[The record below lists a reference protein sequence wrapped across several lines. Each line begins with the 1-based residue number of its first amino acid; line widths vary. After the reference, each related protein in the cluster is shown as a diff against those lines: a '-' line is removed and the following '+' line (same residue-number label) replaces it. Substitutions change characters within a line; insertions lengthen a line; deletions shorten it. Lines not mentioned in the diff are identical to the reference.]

1 MKDFGEDNR
10 RPAWHGQ
17 VQLWD
22 DWACYLGPVSQQ
34 TFHAHVAS
42 QIALGLDEPVTVQTS
57 LKVEVRGRAV
67 LIAPLTRHRV
77 APISS
82 QVLLIYADPRGRL
95 GRRLR
100 ACATKSL
107 LAVPEFGDKL
117 LSLWDR
123 TNGLPGEGLILTALD
138 AICPESSPPPL
149 DTRVQKA
156 LTIIEEQSGKHI
168 GAIAESQVD
177 LSAGRLRELAQK
189 ELGASLAHFSLWR
202 KLQRSISA
210 AISGLD
216 LAEAAYAGGFADQAH
231 MARTFRRMLG
241 LTLTDLIR
249 PMRPGQEPWPPCIE
263 TDELAGPKRE
273 PPSV

>member
-34 TFHAHVAS
+34 TFHAHVAG

-57 LKVEVRGRAV
+57 PEVEVRGRAV

-82 QVLLIYADPRGRL
+82 PVLLIYADPRGQL

-107 LAVPEFGDKL
+107 LPLPDFGDKL
-117 LSLWDR
+117 PTLWDS
-123 TNGLPGEGLILTALD
+123 TDGLPAEGLILSALD
-138 AICPESSPPPL
+138 TTCPEASPPPL
-149 DTRVQKA
+149 DARVQRA
-156 LTIIEEQSGKHI
+156 LTTLEEQSGKHI
-168 GAIAESQVD
+168 AGIAKSHFD

-210 AISGLD
+210 ATSGLN

-241 LTLTDLIR
+241 LTLTDLIKT
-249 PMRPGQEPWPPCIE
+249 GA
-263 TDELAGPKRE
+263 T
-273 PPSV
+273 

>member
-1 MKDFGEDNR
+1 MKDLGIDSL

-17 VQLWD
+17 LQLWD
-22 DWACYLGPVSQQ
+22 DWACYLGQVSQQ
-34 TFHAHVAS
+34 TFHAHLAG

-57 LKVEVRGRAV
+57 AEVEVRGRAV
-67 LIAPLTRHRV
+67 LIAPLTQHRV

-82 QVLLIYADPRGRL
+82 PVLLIYADPRGRL

-107 LAVPEFGDKL
+107 LPVPSFGDKL
-117 LSLWDR
+117 TILWDR
-123 TNGLPGEGLILTALD
+123 MDGLPTEDLILSALD
-138 AICPESSPPPL
+138 TTCPEASPLPL
-149 DTRVQKA
+149 DARVQKA
-156 LTIIEEQSGKHI
+156 LTALETQSGKHI
-168 GAIAESQVD
+168 AGIAESHID

-202 KLQRSISA
+202 KLQRSLNA
-210 AISGLD
+210 ATSGLN

-241 LTLTDLIR
+241 LTLTDLIK
-249 PMRPGQEPWPPCIE
+249 PDTE
-263 TDELAGPKRE
+263 
-273 PPSV
+273 